1 MLSLSDEMVKRP
13 CAFIIRINR
22 PLHTQGEIGNFLI
35 NRSISVST
43 MHLHFIREQEAIL
56 IIHCM
61 IERDR
66 IRRTATLMEK
76 IKGIIGLEL
85 LESKSTSIY
94 PHYYID

>member
-1 MLSLSDEMVKRP
+1 MHPLTDETVKRP

-22 PLHTQGEIGNFLI
+22 PLHTQVEIGKFLI

-43 MHLHFIREQEAIL
+43 MHLQFIREQEAIL

-66 IRRTATLMEK
+66 TRRTAALLEK

-85 LESKSTSIY
+85 LESKATNLMKNVL
-94 PHYYID
+94 

>member
-1 MLSLSDEMVKRP
+1 MHPLNDEMVKRP
-13 CAFIIRINR
+13 CAFIIRISR
-22 PLHTQGEIGNFLI
+22 PLHTLGEIGKFLI

-43 MHLHFIREQEAIL
+43 MHLQFIREQEAIL

-66 IRRTATLMEK
+66 IRRTAVLLEK

-85 LESKSTSIY
+85 LESKATNLMKNVL
-94 PHYYID
+94 

>member
-1 MLSLSDEMVKRP
+1 MHPLTDEMVKRP
-13 CAFIIRINR
+13 CAFIVRINR
-22 PLHTQGEIGNFLI
+22 PLHTQGDIGKFLI

-43 MHLHFIREQEAIL
+43 MHLQFTREQEGIL

-76 IKGIIGLEL
+76 IKGVIGLEL
-85 LESKSTSIY
+85 LESKSTNLMKNVL
-94 PHYYID
+94 

>member
-1 MLSLSDEMVKRP
+1 
-13 CAFIIRINR
+13 
-22 PLHTQGEIGNFLI
+22 
-35 NRSISVST
+35 
-43 MHLHFIREQEAIL
+43 MHLQLIREQEGVL

-85 LESKSTSIY
+85 LESKSTNLMKNV
-94 PHYYID
+94 PFP